1 MNRKALANV
10 RKAADNN
17 LVLLDEALVASHE
30 FTQLVAELYAD
41 ASGKFKSGKLI
52 TGRVVS
58 KSSDGVLVNIDYK
71 SDGLLANSEFSDF
84 ELEKIHVDDQIEVL
98 IDQVED
104 VDGNV
109 VLSYQK
115 AKSLKAWDRLAELAA
130 ADEPVKGI
138 VTHKVKGGLSVDVG
152 IPAFLPG
159 SQVDTARVNNFDQ
172 FIGEEVFCKIIKIN
186 KRRGNVI
193 VSRRKY
199 LESLRSEEKKSA
211 LEILTEGQV
220 IEGVVKNITNYGAF
234 VDVGGIDGLLH
245 ITDISWGRIGHPSE
259 VLKVGDKINVKV
271 LSFDKEHEKISLGM
285 KQLAS
290 NPWDDIE
297 GMYPVG
303 AVLEGAISNI
313 ADYGLFV
320 EVAKG
325 VEGLVH
331 ISEVSWTER
340 IHNLQK
346 HFQIG
351 NKIKV
356 MVLAIDKEG
365 GRMRMRLSIKRLDE
379 DPWAVVF
386 NKFTIG
392 DVVEGAIT
400 NITDFGIFVQLHDG
414 VDGLVHISDISW
426 TDHVIHPSDRYK
438 KADVLKVVILGIDKD
453 NKRISLGIK
462 QLDRDPW
469 ERIEEEFP
477 IGKVVKGTVSKVTSF
492 GAFIRFNSGV
502 EGLVHISEI
511 TNKDVDSVEGL
522 INVGSEYEFKVV
534 RANKAERKLGL
545 SLRAVTEP
553 EETAKSSVRESSNR
567 NQGGEHYGS
576 SAAVKSDRSE
586 RPFERNNERS
596 YDRGGDRSSN
606 DRSSDRSSSD
616 RSDRYDKRSNQDSGS
631 RSNRSEQGSSS
642 SSSMRGSLQQALED
656 HMRDDKK

>member
-1 MNRKALANV
+1 MNRKALANI
-10 RKAADNN
+10 RRAADNN
-17 LVLLDEALVASHE
+17 QVLLDEALVASQD
-30 FTQLVAELYAD
+30 FVQQVAELYAD

-58 KSSDGVLVNIDYK
+58 KTGDGILVNIDYK
-71 SDGLLANSEFSDF
+71 SDGLISNHEFSDF
-84 ELEKIHVDDQIEVL
+84 ELEKIHVSDSIEVL

-104 VDGNV
+104 EDGNV

-130 ADEPVKGI
+130 SDEPVRGV

-152 IPAFLPG
+152 IAAFLPG
-159 SQVDTARVNNFDQ
+159 SQVDTSRVNNFDQ
-172 FIGEEVFCKIIKIN
+172 FIGEEILCKIIKIN

-199 LESLRSEEKKSA
+199 LEGLRSEEKRSA
-211 LEILTEGQV
+211 LEVLSEGQI
-220 IEGVVKNITNYGAF
+220 IEGAVKNITNYGAF

-259 VLKVGDKINVKV
+259 VLKVGDKIKVKV

-285 KQLAS
+285 KQLIS

-297 GMYPVG
+297 AQYPINT
-303 AVLEGAISNI
+303 VLEGAISNI

-340 IHNLQK
+340 IHNLHR
-346 HFQIG
+346 HFQVG

-365 GRMRMRLSIKRLDE
+365 GRMRMRLSIKRLEE
-379 DPWAVVF
+379 DPWRLVF
-386 NKFTIG
+386 DKFKVG
-392 DVVEGAIT
+392 DAVEGAIT
-400 NITDFGIFVQLHDG
+400 NITDFGVFVQLHDG

-426 TDHVIHPSDRYK
+426 TEHVVHPSDRYK
-438 KADVLKVVILGIDKD
+438 KGDVLKVVILGIDKD

-462 QLDRDPW
+462 QLERDPW
-469 ERIEEEFP
+469 DRIEEEFP
-477 IGKVVKGTVSKVTSF
+477 VGKVVRGTVSKVTSF
-492 GAFIRFNSGV
+492 GAFVRFDTGV

-511 TNKDVDSVEGL
+511 SNKDVENVEEL
-522 INVGSEYEFKVV
+522 VKVGADYDFKVV

-545 SLRAVTEP
+545 SLRAVSEP
-553 EETAKSSVRESSNR
+553 EETAKASHREGASRSQDGQQSSGFRSERFGNDR
-567 NQGGEHYGS
+567 GDRGS
-576 SAAVKSDRSE
+576 DRGSDRSND
-586 RPFERNNERS
+586 RGDRGSDRNSDRGDRGS
-596 YDRGGDRSSN
+596 DRGDRGGRSS
-606 DRSSDRSSSD
+606 
-616 RSDRYDKRSNQDSGS
+616 YQQDYNS
-631 RSNRSEQGSSS
+631 RGARTETANPLKGA
-642 SSSMRGSLQQALED
+642 LQQALEE
-656 HMRDDKK
+656 HMKDDKK

>member
-1 MNRKALANV
+1 MNRKALANI
-10 RKAADNN
+10 RRAADNN
-17 LVLLDEALVASHE
+17 LVLLDEALVAGQE
-30 FTQLVAELYAD
+30 FVEQMAQLYSD

-52 TGRVVS
+52 TGKVIA
-58 KSSDGVLVNIDYK
+58 KTGDGVLVNIDYK
-71 SDGLLANSEFSDF
+71 SDGLISNHEFSDF
-84 ELEKIHVDDQIEVL
+84 ELERIHVDDAVEVL

-104 VDGNV
+104 EDGNV

-115 AKSLKAWDRLAELAA
+115 AKSLKAWDRLAEFAA
-130 ADEPVKGI
+130 ADEPVRGI

-159 SQVDTARVNNFDQ
+159 SQVDTSRVNNFDQ
-172 FIGEEVFCKIIKIN
+172 FIGEEVLCKIIKIN

-199 LESLRSEEKKSA
+199 LEGLRSEEKRSA
-211 LEILTEGQV
+211 LEILSEGQV
-220 IEGVVKNITNYGAF
+220 IEGIVKNITNYGAF

-285 KQLAS
+285 KQLIS

-297 GMYPVG
+297 SQYPVNSI
-303 AVLEGAISNI
+303 LEGVISNI

-340 IHNLQK
+340 IHNLHR
-346 HFQIG
+346 HFQVG
-351 NKIKV
+351 NKVKV

-365 GRMRMRLSIKRLDE
+365 GRMRMRLSIKRLEE
-379 DPWAVVF
+379 DPWRLVF
-386 NKFTIG
+386 DKFKIG
-392 DVVEGAIT
+392 DMVEGAIT

-426 TDHVIHPSDRYK
+426 TEHVVHPSDRYK
-438 KADVLKVVILGIDKD
+438 KNDVLKVVILGIDKD

-477 IGKVVKGTVSKVTSF
+477 VGKIVKGTVSKVTSF
-492 GAFIRFNSGV
+492 GAFVRFDTGV

-511 TNKDVDSVEGL
+511 SNKDLDSVEEL
-522 INVGSEYEFKVV
+522 VKVGAVHDFKVV
-534 RANKAERKLGL
+534 RSNRSERKLGL
-545 SLRAVTEP
+545 SLRAVSEP
-553 EETAKSSVRESSNR
+553 EETAKAIAREGSNR
-567 NQGGEHYGS
+567 SQGGDQQQGGF
-576 SAAVKSDRSE
+576 RSE
-586 RPFERNNERS
+586 RPERS
-596 YDRGGDRSSN
+596 GGDRGGDRHFDRGGDRSG
-606 DRSSDRSSSD
+606 DRGGDRHDRGGDRRPSFDGGNRSARTESSS
-616 RSDRYDKRSNQDSGS
+616 GS
-631 RSNRSEQGSSS
+631 LK
-642 SSSMRGSLQQALED
+642 GSLQQALED
-656 HMRDDKK
+656 HLRDDKK

>member
-1 MNRKALANV
+1 MNRKALASI

-17 LVLLDEALVASHE
+17 LVLLDEALAMSSDV
-30 FTQLVAELYAD
+30 TQQIADLYAD

-52 TGRVVS
+52 TGKVVS

-71 SDGLLANSEFSDF
+71 SDGLVANNEFSDF
-84 ELEKIHVDDQIEVL
+84 ELDKIHVDDFIEVL
-98 IDQVED
+98 IDQAED
-104 VDGNV
+104 EEGNV

-186 KRRGNVI
+186 RRRGNVI

-211 LEILTEGQV
+211 LETLTEGQV
-220 IEGVVKNITNYGAF
+220 IEGIVKNITNYGAF

-245 ITDISWGRIGHPSE
+245 ITDISWGRIAHPGE
-259 VLKVGDKINVKV
+259 LLKVGDKINVKV

-297 GMYPVG
+297 GQYPVG
-303 AVLEGAISNI
+303 TMLEGVVSNI

-340 IHNLQK
+340 IHNLQR

-351 NKIKV
+351 SKIKV

-365 GRMRMRLSIKRLDE
+365 GRMRMRLSIKRLEE
-379 DPWAVVF
+379 DPWKVVF
-386 NKFTIG
+386 DKFAIG
-392 DVVEGAIT
+392 DVVQGAIT

-426 TDHVIHPSDRYK
+426 TDHVVHPSDRYK

-469 ERIEEEFP
+469 EYIEEEFP
-477 IGKVVKGTVSKVTSF
+477 MGKIVKGTVSKVTSF
-492 GAFIRFNSGV
+492 GAFVRFNSGV

-511 TNKDVDSVEGL
+511 TNKDVENVEGL
-522 INVGSEYEFKVV
+522 ITVGAEYEFKVV

-553 EETAKSSVRESSNR
+553 EETAKAASSRD
-567 NQGGEHYGS
+567 GGKAGFAEFN
-576 SAAVKSDRSE
+576 AAPGARPERTFERPERSERSERADRPERSERFERSERSERSDRFDRSE
-586 RPFERNNERS
+586 R
-596 YDRGGDRSSN
+596 RSSQEHA
-606 DRSSDRSSSD
+606 RQPRQETVPM
-616 RSDRYDKRSNQDSGS
+616 K
-631 RSNRSEQGSSS
+631 
-642 SSSMRGSLQQALED
+642 GSLQQALED
-656 HMRDDKK
+656 HMRDGKK

>member
-10 RKAADNN
+10 RRAADNN
-17 LVLLDEALVASHE
+17 QVLLDEALVAGQD
-30 FTQLVAELYAD
+30 FVQQVAYLYAD

-52 TGRVVS
+52 TGKVVS
-58 KSSDGVLVNIDYK
+58 KTGDGILVNIDYK
-71 SDGLLANSEFSDF
+71 SDGLISNHEFSDF
-84 ELEKIHVDDQIEVL
+84 ELEKIHVLDPIEVL
-98 IDQVED
+98 IDQIED
-104 VDGNV
+104 EDGNV

-130 ADEPVKGI
+130 ADEPVRGI

-152 IPAFLPG
+152 IAAFLPG
-159 SQVDTARVNNFDQ
+159 SQVDTSRVNNFDQ
-172 FIGEEVFCKIIKIN
+172 FIGEEILCKIIKIN

-199 LESLRSEEKKSA
+199 LEGLRSEEKRSA
-211 LEILTEGQV
+211 LEVLSEGQI
-220 IEGVVKNITNYGAF
+220 IEGAVKNITNYGAF

-245 ITDISWGRIGHPSE
+245 ITDISWGRIAHPSE
-259 VLKVGDKINVKV
+259 VLKVGDKIKVKV

-285 KQLAS
+285 KQLIN

-297 GMYPVG
+297 AQYPINT
-303 AVLEGAISNI
+303 VLEGVISNI

-340 IHNLQK
+340 IHNLNR
-346 HFQIG
+346 HFQVG

-365 GRMRMRLSIKRLDE
+365 GRMRMRLSIKRLEE
-379 DPWAVVF
+379 DPWGMVLE
-386 NKFTIG
+386 KFKVG
-392 DVVEGAIT
+392 DIVEGAIT
-400 NITDFGIFVQLHDG
+400 NITDFGVFVQLHDG

-426 TDHVIHPSDRYK
+426 TEHVVHPSDRYK
-438 KADVLKVVILGIDKD
+438 KGDMLKVVILGMDKD

-462 QLDRDPW
+462 QLERDPW
-469 ERIEEEFP
+469 DRIEEEFP
-477 IGKVVKGTVSKVTSF
+477 VGKIVRGNVSKVTSF
-492 GAFIRFNSGV
+492 GAFVRFDTGV

-511 TNKDVDSVEGL
+511 SNKDVENVEEL
-522 INVGSEYEFKVV
+522 VKVGQDYDFKVV

-545 SLRAVTEP
+545 SLRAVSEP
-553 EETAKSSVRESSNR
+553 EETAKAMSRS
-567 NQGGEHYGS
+567 GGQDGHS
-576 SAAVKSDRSE
+576 PRSE
-586 RPFERNNERS
+586 RP
-596 YDRGGDRSSN
+596 DRSEHRSEH
-606 DRSSDRSSSD
+606 RSSDRYD
-616 RSDRYDKRSNQDSGS
+616 RSDRQDH
-631 RSNRSEQGSSS
+631 RSERSFKQDGPSKPRVESVNPLK
-642 SSSMRGSLQQALED
+642 GALQQALEE